1 MATPENE
8 SGRDRRYRTCGAT
21 KRDGTGEPC
30 DRPAGWGTPHPGIG
44 RCKLHGGNTV
54 SHVESA
60 ERQSRDEQK
69 SAAVTVLGLSVDM
82 PADEALAEEMARCV
96 GMVTFL
102 TALVSSLPVEQLKQR
117 DLSGRFERPSV
128 WVEMLGAERDRL
140 RVTAKTLLDVGLAER
155 QTVIAESRGE
165 MLANGLRWYH
175 EKLINAFVAGLG
187 VMPDAAR
194 AVLDAAAGEHLPVM
208 FRSLSQGQVPE
219 VEAS

>member
-1 MATPENE
+1 MTTPEIE
-8 SGRDRRYRTCGAT
+8 PGHDRRYRTCGAT
-21 KRDGTGEPC
+21 KRDGTGDPC
-30 DRPAGWGTPHPGIG
+30 ERPAGWGTPHPGIG
-44 RCKLHGGNTV
+44 RCKLHLGSTGT
-54 SHVESA
+54 HVEHA
-60 ERQSRDEQK
+60 ERESRDEQK
-69 SAAVTVLGLSVDM
+69 AAAVTALGLSVDM

-140 RVTAKTLLDVGLAER
+140 RVTAKTLLAER

-194 AVLDAAAGEHLPVM
+194 AVLDTAAGEHLPVM

-219 VEAS
+219 AEAS